1 MLLVSGVVTVALT
14 ILWSAAGSDTS
25 RKVACYHH
33 DDNHLSVY
41 NYSLLDVHG
50 EKSINL
56 SDYRGQVIHF
66 IFYFKFSCAVLA

>member
-1 MLLVSGVVTVALT
+1 MLLLSGVVTVALT

-41 NYSLLDVHG
+41 NFSLPDVHG
-50 EKSINL
+50 EKTINI
-56 SDYRGQVIHF
+56 SDYKGQVIHF
-66 IFYFKFSCAVLA
+66 IF